1 LDKKIRVRFNKHT
14 GKFTI
19 DYSKARSMH
28 AARFDLLERL
38 NASHE
43 LFLMVNT
50 AIDMCQSIKKSVHR
64 LNLATDSG
72 YQEAEAFLRG
82 SGYGY
87 RLKQT
92 KKEFRKS
99 LMGFSTGK
107 TESRTVALMA
117 VALGK
122 GSLRQDFFDTLGC
135 SHDLM
140 IGIDP
145 VKPAATLLEEFES
158 GLFDSIEQNGNFA
171 YTMIDSQWLGYFYTD
186 FDPAGLNASN
196 HS

>member
-1 LDKKIRVRFNKHT
+1 LDKKIRVKYNKHT

-19 DYSKARSMH
+19 DYSKARSIH
-28 AARFDLLERL
+28 AARFELLKRI
-38 NASHE
+38 NASHD
-43 LFLMVNT
+43 LFIMVNT
-50 AIDMCQSIKKSVHR
+50 AIDMCQSIKKNAHR
-64 LNLATDSG
+64 LNLATDQG
-72 YQEAEAFLRG
+72 YKEAEAFLRG
-82 SGYGY
+82 SGHDY

-122 GSLRQDFFDTLGC
+122 GRLSQDFFDTLGC

-140 IGIDP
+140 LGIDP
-145 VKPAATLLEEFES
+145 ARPAATLLDEFES

-171 YTMIDSQWLGYFYTD
+171 FTMIDSQWLGYFYTD
-186 FDPAGLNASN
+186 FDPAGLEGAQA
-196 HS
+196 

>member
-1 LDKKIRVRFNKHT
+1 
-14 GKFTI
+14 
-19 DYSKARSMH
+19 MH

-50 AIDMCQSIKKSVHR
+50 AIDMCQSIKKNVHR

-122 GSLRQDFFDTLGC
+122 GSLRQDFFDTLGR

-171 YTMIDSQWLGYFYTD
+171 YTMIDSQWIGYFYTD